1 MAEPRVVL
9 ITGTRKGI
17 GRFLADHF
25 VRAGDRVV
33 GCSREAPDWRL
44 EGYDHVLA
52 DVTDENQVIALV
64 SEVRRR
70 HGRLDMV
77 INNAG
82 IASMNHLL
90 LTPGATIERIMRTNF
105 VGAALVSREG
115 AKLMIKGD
123 GGRIVN
129 MSTVAVPMRL
139 EGEAVYAASKA
150 ALETFTRILAYELG
164 RWAITVNALGPTPIE
179 TDLIRAVPKAKIDAI
194 VARLAIKRL
203 ATFED
208 IAHAIDFL
216 VHPASGYI
224 TGQTLYLGGV

>member
-1 MAEPRVVL
+1 V
-9 ITGTRKGI
+9 
-17 GRFLADHF
+17 
-25 VRAGDRVV
+25 
-33 GCSREAPDWRL
+33 
-44 EGYDHVLA
+44 
-52 DVTDENQVIALV
+52 
-64 SEVRRR
+64 
-70 HGRLDMV
+70 V

-105 VGAALVSREG
+105 VGAALVCREG
-115 AKLMIKGD
+115 AKLMIKGG

-129 MSTVAVPMRL
+129 LSTIAVPMRL
-139 EGEAVYAASKA
+139 EGEAVYAASKS
-150 ALETFTRILAYELG
+150 ALETLTRVLAYEFG
-164 RWAITVNALGPTPIE
+164 RWAITVNALGPTPTE
-179 TDLIRAVPKAKIDAI
+179 TDLIRAVPKDKINGI

-224 TGQTLYLGGV
+224 TGQTLYLGGA

>member
-1 MAEPRVVL
+1 MAEQRVVL

-33 GCSREAPDWRL
+33 GCSRKAPDWRL

-52 DVTDENQVIALV
+52 DVTDEKQVIALL

-105 VGAALVSREG
+105 VGAALVVAR
-115 AKLMIKGD
+115 AKLMIKGT

-150 ALETFTRILAYELG
+150 ALTFMRILAYELG

-179 TDLIRAVPKAKIDAI
+179 TDLIRAVPKDKIDEI